1 VIGGCNTYY
10 KLHCAAWYGRSQ
22 DQFDSNLQWFQVEQV
37 QTQGEMKREPENKA
51 AANSRPL
58 VMMILLVI
66 AVFCSMLGRAI
77 FSPLMP
83 YLQQELTI
91 SLATV
96 GTLFLFVSVSFSVV
110 MMFSGFLSSA
120 VGHGNAIVTALG
132 AIALGL
138 IISGMAGNAIILATG
153 MICIGAGAGTYAPS
167 GIAMINTKINPKRRS
182 TAFAFHE
189 IGPNLAMLVSPLIV
203 LGALPLLGWRGVLF
217 LLGLLCGVGAICFH
231 YFAASDSGVGAK
243 PNLTN
248 MRTILRLPDVYMGML
263 MFSASIAGWQGVF
276 NILPAYLVAHSDWS
290 VEHVNSL
297 VTWSRVISISML
309 LLAGW
314 IIRSFGNRRT
324 IIGILCFTAIL
335 TGLFSVAQGR
345 LLEVVVVLQPA
356 FIAVLFPAQ
365 LTCLAEIGEPWYQ
378 NVTISLIITVGM
390 GVGAGLVP
398 ALLGIFGDY
407 DLGWLGFV
415 CLSSF
420 IFTVAAILA
429 FTRSFCRN

>member
-1 VIGGCNTYY
+1 
-10 KLHCAAWYGRSQ
+10 
-22 DQFDSNLQWFQVEQV
+22 
-37 QTQGEMKREPENKA
+37 
-51 AANSRPL
+51 
-58 VMMILLVI
+58 MMTLLII
-66 AVFCSMLGRAI
+66 AVFFSMLGRVI

-110 MMFSGFLSSA
+110 MMCSGFLSSS
-120 VGHGNAIVTALG
+120 VGHGNTVVIALG

-138 IISGMAGNAIILATG
+138 FISGLAVNELILAIG
-153 MICIGAGAGTYAPS
+153 MICIGSGAGTYAPS
-167 GIAMINTKINPKRRS
+167 GIAMINTKITPERRS

-203 LGALPLLGWRGVLF
+203 LGAVPILGWRGVLF
-217 LLGLLCGVGAICFH
+217 LQGFLCCVGAISFH
-231 YFAASDSGVGAK
+231 YFAASDSGVGAR
-243 PNLTN
+243 PNLTTI
-248 MRTILRLPDVYMGML
+248 RTILRLPDAYMGML

-290 VEHVNSL
+290 VEHVNLL
-297 VTWSRVISISML
+297 VTLSRVISISML
-309 LLAGW
+309 LLAGR
-314 IIRSFGNRRT
+314 IIRKFGNRRT
-324 IIGILCFTAIL
+324 IIGILSFTAIL

-345 LLEVVVVLQPA
+345 LLEIVVILQPA
-356 FIAVLFPAQ
+356 LIAVMFPAQ
-365 LTCLAEIGEPWYQ
+365 LSCLAEIGEPWYQ
-378 NVTISLIITVGM
+378 NVTISLIITVAM

-420 IFTVAAILA
+420 IFVVAVILA
-429 FTRSFCRN
+429 FTRSFCRK

>member
-1 VIGGCNTYY
+1 
-10 KLHCAAWYGRSQ
+10 
-22 DQFDSNLQWFQVEQV
+22 
-37 QTQGEMKREPENKA
+37 MKRESEINAKA
-51 AANSRPL
+51 TSRPL
-58 VMMILLVI
+58 VMMTLLVI

-91 SLATV
+91 SLSTV

-120 VGHGNAIVTALG
+120 VGHGNTIVTALG

-138 IISGMAGNAIILATG
+138 FISGMAGDEIILAIG

-167 GIAMINTKINPKRRS
+167 GIAMINTRINPERRS

-217 LLGLLCGVGAICFH
+217 LLGLLCGVGAICFY
-231 YFAASDSGVGAK
+231 YFAAAGSGVGAK

-248 MRTILRLPDVYMGML
+248 IRTILRLPDVYMGML

-276 NILPAYLVAHSDWS
+276 NILPAYLVSHSDWS

-297 VTWSRVISISML
+297 VTWSRVICISML

-314 IIRSFGNRRT
+314 IIRSFGNRNT

-356 FIAVLFPAQ
+356 FIAVMFPAQ
-365 LTCLAEIGEPWYQ
+365 LSCLAEIGEPWYQ
-378 NVTISLIITVGM
+378 NVTISLIITVAM

-398 ALLGIFGDY
+398 ALLGVFGDY
-407 DLGWLGFV
+407 GLGWLGFI
-415 CLSSF
+415 CLSGF
-420 IFTVAAILA
+420 MFVVAASMA
-429 FTRSFCRN
+429 FTTSFCRK